1 LLIRRLSPQVDLH
14 VPVLSSQPVP
24 ETKPIDDNRL
34 KAIRRYISEAR
45 AAAKSLSIPDD
56 VAEHIQS
63 EFVRLRKKAT
73 EEGKNV
79 GEEELKRWMKIAR

>member
-1 LLIRRLSPQVDLH
+1 MDLS
-14 VPVLSSQPVP
+14 
-24 ETKPIDDNRL
+24 KL

-45 AAAKSLSIPDD
+45 AAAKALSIPDD

-63 EFVRLRKKAT
+63 EFVRLRKEAT
-73 EEGKNV
+73 AEGKAV